1 LKVTKEKEED
11 RQAFLTVE
19 MEPAEMEGALEDS
32 FKSLSKKVNVPGFR
46 RGRAPR
52 AVIERHLGRDRLIEE
67 AMRKLVPQ
75 AYEQA
80 LKEQEI
86 EPFAQPEIEIAQ
98 TEPVIFKAVV
108 PLEPTVELGDYRS
121 IRMEPEP
128 VVVTEEKVDA
138 VLEELRHHYA
148 IWESVERP
156 VAYNDLAVI
165 DINGKVDEKPY
176 VQKIGAQ
183 FQVLKD
189 AVSPA
194 PGFADQIVGMK
205 RDEEREFKLSFP
217 DDYPNTEVA
226 GREGTFKVKVTEIK
240 EEKLPEMDDKLAAQ
254 ISPDFN
260 TVALMREETRNRL
273 RQNAEEQSRLDFEE
287 KLINAVVEQA
297 EVAFPPVLVEMEIS
311 RILNEQNRRVQMS
324 GRGMEEY
331 LQSINK
337 TEEQLR
343 EELRPIATKN
353 VNASL
358 VIGEITEAEKIEVTD
373 ADIEKGI
380 DGMTDSTPE
389 DKRED
394 LRKLLDNPQTRQSIK
409 QSLMTRKTVE
419 RLAEI
424 AKNAVE
430 SKKETKTTKKK
441 PTEEEAK

>member
-108 PLEPTVELGDYRS
+108 PLEPTVELGDYRG

-148 IWESVERP
+148 TWESVERP
-156 VAYNDLAVI
+156 VAYNDLAVM

-205 RDEEREFKLSFP
+205 KDEEREFKLSFP

-273 RQNAEEQSRLDFEE
+273 RQNAEEQSRLDFDE

-358 VIGEITEAEKIEVTD
+358 VIGKITEAEKIEVTD

-380 DGMTDSTPE
+380 DGMADSTPE

-419 RLAEI
+419 RLVQI